1 MLHVSYSKFS
11 IANYQHQ
18 ATLNSIF
25 ISIANMKEWTTEEEA
40 ANLRRLLTG
49 VKNKAQFAK
58 DNGVPGG
65 ASMLSQHQS
74 GHRPISLD
82 AAKAYAKG
90 LGIGIGEIAP
100 RFAKLVS
107 DVSELAQPAPHPKA
121 QEIDLS
127 AYSAV
132 PMYHAPDAV
141 IVPVLS
147 NCGSMG
153 PGSELL
159 ESDVIVGDLA
169 LSPHWINQQIRPQ
182 NPQELRFIH
191 AYGDS
196 MAPTFTDGDVLL
208 VDTGL
213 SARDPSSREGVYVL
227 RANDRNFI
235 KRVTPTFDGKLQVT
249 SDNPSAKTVQT
260 LNGDHQVDVVGRV
273 VWAWNGKRL

>member
-1 MLHVSYSKFS
+1 MLTGEKLGNAIEAAIKLKGVTKREVAAHFGVQPPSIQDWVKRGTIGKEKLPKLWAYFS
-11 IANYQHQ
+11 DVVPASHWGLDAIPETAHLNITTH
-18 ATLNSIF
+18 TLNASVV
-25 ISIANMKEWTTEEEA
+25 SGCHA
-40 ANLRRLLTG
+40 A
-49 VKNKAQFAK
+49 
-58 DNGVPGG
+58 
-65 ASMLSQHQS
+65 
-74 GHRPISLD
+74 D
-82 AAKAYAKG
+82 AI
-90 LGIGIGEIAP
+90 L
-100 RFAKLVS
+100 
-107 DVSELAQPAPHPKA
+107 
-121 QEIDLS
+121 
-127 AYSAV
+127 
-132 PMYHAPDAV
+132 
-141 IVPVLS
+141 VPVLS
-147 NCGSMG
+147 NCASMG

-182 NPQELRFIH
+182 NPLELRFIH

-213 SARDPSSREGVYVL
+213 SARDPGSREGVYVL

-260 LNGDHQVDVVGRV
+260 LNGDHQVDIVGRV

>member
-1 MLHVSYSKFS
+1 
-11 IANYQHQ
+11 
-18 ATLNSIF
+18 
-25 ISIANMKEWTTEEEA
+25 MKEWTTEEEA
-40 ANLRRLLTG
+40 SNLRRLLAS

-58 DNGVPGG
+58 DFGVPGG

-74 GHRPISLD
+74 GHRPISLE

-100 RFAKLVS
+100 RFAKLIS
-107 DVSELAQPAPHPKA
+107 DVSELANAGTYGDQSGTELPRVLHNPTIPAY
-121 QEIDLS
+121 Q
-127 AYSAV
+127 
-132 PMYHAPDAV
+132 APDA
-141 IVPVLS
+141 ILVPILA
-147 NCGSMG
+147 NCASMG
-153 PGSELL
+153 PGEALL

-169 LSPHWINQQIRPQ
+169 LSPHWVNQHIRPQ
-182 NPQELRFIH
+182 NPRELRFIH

-213 SARDPSSREGVYVL
+213 GARYPHSREGVYVL
-227 RANDRNFI
+227 QAGEKNFV

-249 SDNPSAKTVQT
+249 SDNPSSKTVQV
-260 LNGDHQVDVVGRV
+260 LNGDHQVQVIGRV

>member
-1 MLHVSYSKFS
+1 MALGNRIRHYREKAGLTLEQLSERSGVEVGTISALENRDSSRSKFGTLIARGLGMS
-11 IANYQHQ
+11 IEM
-18 ATLNSIF
+18 LEDESRDF
-25 ISIANMKEWTTEEEA
+25 D
-40 ANLRRLLTG
+40 
-49 VKNKAQFAK
+49 V
-58 DNGVPGG
+58 
-65 ASMLSQHQS
+65 ASL
-74 GHRPISLD
+74 LD
-82 AAKAYAKG
+82 APGVAAA
-90 LGIGIGEIAP
+90 
-100 RFAKLVS
+100 R
-107 DVSELAQPAPHPKA
+107 
-121 QEIDLS
+121 EIDMS
-127 AYSAV
+127 AYGAI

>member
-1 MLHVSYSKFS
+1 
-11 IANYQHQ
+11 
-18 ATLNSIF
+18 
-25 ISIANMKEWTTEEEA
+25 MKEWTTEEEA

-58 DNGVPGG
+58 DYGVPGG

-107 DVSELAQPAPHPKA
+107 DVSELAQPAPHAKT

-127 AYSAV
+127 AYGAV

-153 PGSELL
+153 QAQVAGVGCHRWRLGTIPTLDQPTNQTSEPARAALHPCLRGQHDPYIHRWGCPACRHRLRRSRPKPRKVFTCFRRTVKTSSSASHQPLTGSFK
-159 ESDVIVGDLA
+159 
-169 LSPHWINQQIRPQ
+169 SPATTPAQ
-182 NPQELRFIH
+182 
-191 AYGDS
+191 
-196 MAPTFTDGDVLL
+196 DGSV
-208 VDTGL
+208 
-213 SARDPSSREGVYVL
+213 SQWRPSSGRCWARCLGVE
-227 RANDRNFI
+227 R
-235 KRVTPTFDGKLQVT
+235 
-249 SDNPSAKTVQT
+249 
-260 LNGDHQVDVVGRV
+260 
-273 VWAWNGKRL
+273 

>member
-1 MLHVSYSKFS
+1 MLHVSFIKFS
-11 IANYQHQ
+11 TANHKHQ
-18 ATLNSIF
+18 ATLNSIL

-107 DVSELAQPAPHPKA
+107 DVSELAQPAPYPRGH
-121 QEIDLS
+121 EIDMS

-141 IVPVLS
+141 IVPLLS

-227 RANDRNFI
+227 RANDRTFI

>member
-1 MLHVSYSKFS
+1 MVRVSFTKFS
-11 IANYQHQ
+11 TAKTINQ
-18 ATLNSIF
+18 AKLNQML

-40 ANLRRLLTG
+40 ANLRRLLAS

-58 DNGVPGG
+58 DFGVPGG

-107 DVSELAQPAPHPKA
+107 DVSELAHSPS
-121 QEIDLS
+121 QEPSEGRFLASPSI
-127 AYSAV
+127 
-132 PMYHAPDAV
+132 PTYHAPDAV
-141 IVPVLS
+141 MVPVLA
-147 NCGSMG
+147 NCASMG
-153 PGSELL
+153 AGEALL

-169 LSPHWINQQIRPQ
+169 LSPHWVNQHIRPQ
-182 NPQELRFIH
+182 NPRELRFIH

-208 VDTGL
+208 VDTGIG
-213 SARDPSSREGVYVL
+213 ARDPSSREGVYVL
-227 RANDRNFI
+227 QAGDKNYV

-249 SDNPSAKTVQT
+249 SDNPSSKTVQV
-260 LNGDHQVDVVGRV
+260 LNGDHQVQVLGRV

>member
-1 MLHVSYSKFS
+1 
-11 IANYQHQ
+11 
-18 ATLNSIF
+18 
-25 ISIANMKEWTTEEEA
+25 MKEWTTEEEA

-107 DVSELAQPAPHPKA
+107 DVSELAQPAPYPRAH
-121 QEIDLS
+121 EIDMS

-141 IVPVLS
+141 IVPLLS

-227 RANDRNFI
+227 RANDRTFI

>member
-1 MLHVSYSKFS
+1 M
-11 IANYQHQ
+11 N
-18 ATLNSIF
+18 
-25 ISIANMKEWTTEEEA
+25 EWSTEEEA
-40 ANLRRLLTG
+40 ANLRRLLSG
-49 VKNKAQFAK
+49 VKNKAKFAK
-58 DNGVPGG
+58 EYGVPGG
-65 ASMLSQHQS
+65 ASMLSQNQS

-100 RFAKLVS
+100 RFAKLAS
-107 DVSELAQPAPHPKA
+107 DVAELTPLTQA
-121 QEIDLS
+121 DGS
-127 AYSAV
+127 ASMAYGVVS
-132 PMYHAPDAV
+132 MYHAPDAV

-153 PGSELL
+153 PGCELL

-169 LSPHWINQQIRPQ
+169 LSPHWINQHIRPQ
-182 NPQELRFIH
+182 NPRELRFIH

-196 MAPTFTDGDVLL
+196 MSPTFTDGDVLL

-260 LNGDHQVDVVGRV
+260 LNGDHQVDIVGRV

>member
-1 MLHVSYSKFS
+1 MLTGEKLGSA
-11 IANYQHQ
+11 I
-18 ATLNSIF
+18 
-25 ISIANMKEWTTEEEA
+25 EA
-40 ANLRRLLTG
+40 AIKLKG
-49 VKNKAQFAK
+49 VTKKEVAAHF
-58 DNGVPGG
+58 GVQPPSIQDWVKRGTIG
-65 ASMLSQHQS
+65 KEKLPKLWSYFSDVVPATHW
-74 GHRPISLD
+74 GLD
-82 AAKAYAKG
+82 AIPA
-90 LGIGIGEIAP
+90 
-100 RFAKLVS
+100 VDHS
-107 DVSELAQPAPHPKA
+107 DAAAQTL
-121 QEIDLS
+121 DTS
-127 AYSAV
+127 VV
-132 PMYHAPDAV
+132 PPYHAPDAV
-141 IVPVLS
+141 IVPLLS

-213 SARDPSSREGVYVL
+213 SARDPRSREGVYVL
-227 RANDRNFI
+227 RVNDRNFI

>member
-1 MLHVSYSKFS
+1 
-11 IANYQHQ
+11 
-18 ATLNSIF
+18 
-25 ISIANMKEWTTEEEA
+25 MKEWTTEEEA
-40 ANLRRLLTG
+40 ANLRRLLAS

-58 DNGVPGG
+58 DFGVPGG

-107 DVSELAQPAPHPKA
+107 DVSELAQPATEAARIASTLEGHPS
-121 QEIDLS
+121 IP
-127 AYSAV
+127 AYHS
-132 PMYHAPDAV
+132 PDAV
-141 IVPVLS
+141 MVPVLA
-147 NCGSMG
+147 NCASMG
-153 PGSELL
+153 PGEALL

-169 LSPHWINQQIRPQ
+169 LSPHWINQHIRPQ
-182 NPQELRFIH
+182 NPRELRFIH

-213 SARDPSSREGVYVL
+213 GARDPHSREGVYVL
-227 RANDRNFI
+227 QAGEKNFI

-249 SDNPSAKTVQT
+249 SDNPSSKTVQV
-260 LNGDHQVDVVGRV
+260 LNGDHQVQVLGRV
-273 VWAWNGKRL
+273 VWAWNGKKL

>member
-1 MLHVSYSKFS
+1 MALGTRIRHYREKAGLTLEQLSERSGVEVGTISALENRDSSRSKF
-11 IANYQHQ
+11 
-18 ATLNSIF
+18 ATL
-25 ISIANMKEWTTEEEA
+25 IA
-40 ANLRRLLTG
+40 R
-49 VKNKAQFAK
+49 
-58 DNGVPGG
+58 
-65 ASMLSQHQS
+65 
-74 GHRPISLD
+74 
-82 AAKAYAKG
+82 G
-90 LGIGIGEIAP
+90 LGMSVEMLEDESRDLDVASLLEAP
-100 RFAKLVS
+100 PSSSTR
-107 DVSELAQPAPHPKA
+107 
-121 QEIDLS
+121 EIDIA
-127 AYSAV
+127 AYGAV

-182 NPQELRFIH
+182 NPRELRFIH

-196 MAPTFTDGDVLL
+196 MSPTFTDGDVLL

>member
-1 MLHVSYSKFS
+1 MALGTRIRHYREKAGLTLEQLSERSGVEVGTISALENRDSSRSKF
-11 IANYQHQ
+11 
-18 ATLNSIF
+18 ATL
-25 ISIANMKEWTTEEEA
+25 IA
-40 ANLRRLLTG
+40 R
-49 VKNKAQFAK
+49 
-58 DNGVPGG
+58 
-65 ASMLSQHQS
+65 
-74 GHRPISLD
+74 
-82 AAKAYAKG
+82 G
-90 LGIGIGEIAP
+90 LGMSVEMLEDES
-100 RFAKLVS
+100 RDLDVVS
-107 DVSELAQPAPHPKA
+107 LLEDPPSSTTR
-121 QEIDLS
+121 EIDMS
-127 AYSAV
+127 AYGAV

-191 AYGDS
+191 ACGDS
-196 MAPTFTDGDVLL
+196 MTPTFTDGDVLL

-213 SARDPSSREGVYVL
+213 GARDPSSREGVYVL
-227 RANDRNFI
+227 QANGQNFI

-249 SDNPSAKTVQT
+249 SDNPSSKTVQF

-273 VWAWNGKRL
+273 VWAWNGRKL

>member
-1 MLHVSYSKFS
+1 
-11 IANYQHQ
+11 
-18 ATLNSIF
+18 
-25 ISIANMKEWTTEEEA
+25 MKEWTTEEEA

-107 DVSELAQPAPHPKA
+107 DVSELAQPAPHPKT

-127 AYSAV
+127 VYSAV

>member
-1 MLHVSYSKFS
+1 MLTGEKLGDA
-11 IANYQHQ
+11 I
-18 ATLNSIF
+18 
-25 ISIANMKEWTTEEEA
+25 EA
-40 ANLRRLLTG
+40 AIKLKG
-49 VKNKAQFAK
+49 VTKKEVAAHF
-58 DNGVPGG
+58 GVQPPSIQDWVKRGTIG
-65 ASMLSQHQS
+65 KEKLPKLWSYFSDVVPATHW
-74 GHRPISLD
+74 GLD
-82 AAKAYAKG
+82 A
-90 LGIGIGEIAP
+90 I
-100 RFAKLVS
+100 
-107 DVSELAQPAPHPKA
+107 PAADHTDSTSHSVDTS
-121 QEIDLS
+121 I
-127 AYSAV
+127 V
-132 PMYHAPDAV
+132 PAYHAPDAV
-141 IVPVLS
+141 LVPLLS

-196 MAPTFTDGDVLL
+196 MSPTFTDGDVLL

>member
-1 MLHVSYSKFS
+1 
-11 IANYQHQ
+11 
-18 ATLNSIF
+18 
-25 ISIANMKEWTTEEEA
+25 MKEWTTEEEA
-40 ANLRRLLTG
+40 QNLRRLLAD

-58 DNGVPGG
+58 DFGVPGG

-107 DVSELAQPAPHPKA
+107 DVSELAQPAPPQQGH
-121 QEIDLS
+121 EIDMS
-127 AYSAV
+127 AYGSI

>member
-1 MLHVSYSKFS
+1 M
-11 IANYQHQ
+11 
-18 ATLNSIF
+18 T
-25 ISIANMKEWTTEEEA
+25 EWTTEEEA
-40 ANLRRLLTG
+40 ANLRRLLSG
-49 VKNKAQFAK
+49 IKNKAQFAK
-58 DNGVPGG
+58 DHGVPGG

-90 LGIGIGEIAP
+90 LAIGIGEIAP

-107 DVSELAQPAPHPKA
+107 DVSELSQPGQQPTSRDTAGA
-121 QEIDLS
+121 S

-141 IVPVLS
+141 IVPLLS

-159 ESDVIVGDLA
+159 DSDVIVGDLA

-182 NPQELRFIH
+182 NPMELRFIH

-196 MAPTFTDGDVLL
+196 MAPTFSDGDVLL

-213 SARDPSSREGVYVL
+213 GARDPSSREGVYVL
-227 RANDRNFI
+227 RANDRNFV